1 MIYIKQTVSLCSCR
15 KRKMAE
21 ILDLIKE
28 SLQLSANLLSL
39 VTLDNAIENY
49 IRRMTLFKSFFLKA
63 QIVYKFDLPADFV
76 QGIHEV
82 DNFLSN
88 KINELGRR
96 FDMIGTCKQGRPR
109 YQIQELERL
118 RDLGF
123 TWKKIAEIVCVSE
136 RTLRTKRHELEIT
149 DKYTGIRDN
158 ELNNFIQEILE
169 ESPNKGR
176 KNASRS
182 SAITW
187 YSNSVEAFALLH

>member
-1 MIYIKQTVSLCSCR
+1 MLYIKQTVSLCSCR

-28 SLQLSANLLSL
+28 SLQLSYNLLSL

-49 IRRMTLFKSFFLKA
+49 IRRMTFLKSLFA

-88 KINELGRR
+88 KINEVGLR
-96 FDMIGTCKQGRPR
+96 FDMIGTCKLGRPR
-109 YQIQELERL
+109 YQIQELEGL

-136 RTLRTKRHELEIT
+136 RTLRTKKHELEIT

-158 ELNNFIQEILE
+158 ELDNFIQEILE

-187 YSNSVEAFALLH
+187 YLNSVEAFALLH